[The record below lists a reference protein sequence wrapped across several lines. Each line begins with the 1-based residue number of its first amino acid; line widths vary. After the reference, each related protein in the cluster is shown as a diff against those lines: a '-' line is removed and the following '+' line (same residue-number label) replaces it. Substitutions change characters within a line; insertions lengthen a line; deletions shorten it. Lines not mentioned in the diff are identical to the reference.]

1 MCHAPGMRISGFLQE
16 WIRMGDAQTAPHFE
30 HVHGENEDNSLLDFG
45 VSCSFGG
52 YNSLLLKHDGTG
64 ALVTFLSFLALESPD
79 GLGSIYTHETCVKVE
94 ALLSE
99 ESKDPP

>member
-1 MCHAPGMRISGFLQE
+1 MCHAPGMRIDLWVCS
-16 WIRMGDAQTAPHFE
+16 RMDKNGDAQTAPNFE
-30 HVHGENEDNSLLDFG
+30 HVHGENEDKPLDFG

-64 ALVTFLSFLALESPD
+64 ALVTFLALESPD

-99 ESKDPP
+99 ESKDLP

>member
-1 MCHAPGMRISGFLQE
+1 MFF
-16 WIRMGDAQTAPHFE
+16 W
-30 HVHGENEDNSLLDFG
+30 
-45 VSCSFGG
+45 G

-64 ALVTFLSFLALESPD
+64 ALVTFLALESPD